1 MLKIERIKRIKD
13 ILKDSNQVEVS
24 TLSNLLNVSDATI
37 RNDLEELEQEGFLT
51 RFYGGA
57 TINVAPTEEVTDTA
71 LHPNQVEYNQDL
83 EELGIIAA
91 RMIRDREWV
100 FLGPGRTNYYIAKA
114 LYSRSNINI
123 LTNNFLVANL
133 LYHATGIRLLFLGGQ
148 VDHFG
153 CYTLPDDLEHEFDN
167 IYLDKA
173 FFSVD
178 GVDLESGYTLSD
190 RSVLELIQTVSLYSR
205 ETVMVVDR
213 SKFNKRTFRKVGSL
227 DMPLTVVTSPDIPD
241 AYKRYYLEHG
251 IRTYTAHNL

>member
-133 LYHATGIRLLFLGGQ
+133 L
-148 VDHFG
+148 
-153 CYTLPDDLEHEFDN
+153 
-167 IYLDKA
+167 
-173 FFSVD
+173 
-178 GVDLESGYTLSD
+178 
-190 RSVLELIQTVSLYSR
+190 
-205 ETVMVVDR
+205 
-213 SKFNKRTFRKVGSL
+213 
-227 DMPLTVVTSPDIPD
+227 
-241 AYKRYYLEHG
+241 
-251 IRTYTAHNL
+251 